1 MARVVQVRQPY
12 GEPPEL
18 LVYHLGN
25 EKETPVSIC
34 AIRYRF
40 DGPGPASFLVEYA
53 GKPRIYCRGL
63 LSAPL
68 SDGQVKALLTDPKR
82 HWVAASG
89 ELVIETVD
97 APWVGIAGALPMDA
111 GDTEYETAS

>member
-1 MARVVQVRQPY
+1 M
-12 GEPPEL
+12 
-18 LVYHLGN
+18 
-25 EKETPVSIC
+25 SIC

-53 GKPRIYCRGL
+53 GILRVYCRGV

-89 ELVIETVD
+89 ELVIETMD
-97 APWVGIAGALPMDA
+97 DHRVGIAGALPVDA
-111 GDTEYETAS
+111 GDTDYETAS